1 MCLARFSYLY
11 QDYDREY
18 AMTCLKAAE
27 RAFKYALVNQTDD
40 VQDSWRFAAAAEL
53 YRVSGQQECRYYL
66 EKYLEE
72 ELKNEQEQEGDLP
85 CFLGSVTYLMTRRT
99 VNREFYVQAN
109 EDQTNHSELL
119 QKMLWMATVNY
130 IITNHEYETIIE
142 NHLHYFMGRNKLS
155 ISYIDDV
162 GIRNYKDYN
171 ESLGIMNQFDADS
184 RLIFMLGEII
194 SNYE

>member
-1 MCLARFSYLY
+1 
-11 QDYDREY
+11 
-18 AMTCLKAAE
+18 
-27 RAFKYALVNQTDD
+27 
-40 VQDSWRFAAAAEL
+40 
-53 YRVSGQQECRYYL
+53 
-66 EKYLEE
+66 
-72 ELKNEQEQEGDLP
+72 
-85 CFLGSVTYLMTRRT
+85 MTRQPVKQEYCSERIT
-99 VNREFYVQAN
+99 QLLQEAEVLSAKIKKEPFYVLAN
-109 EDQTNHSELL
+109 EDQTNQMELL
-119 QKMLWMATVNY
+119 KEMMLMATVNY

>member
-1 MCLARFSYLY
+1 M
-11 QDYDREY
+11 
-18 AMTCLKAAE
+18 
-27 RAFKYALVNQTDD
+27 
-40 VQDSWRFAAAAEL
+40 
-53 YRVSGQQECRYYL
+53 
-66 EKYLEE
+66 
-72 ELKNEQEQEGDLP
+72 
-85 CFLGSVTYLMTRRT
+85 
-99 VNREFYVQAN
+99 QAN

-142 NHLHYFMGRNKLS
+142 NPLHYFMGRNKLS